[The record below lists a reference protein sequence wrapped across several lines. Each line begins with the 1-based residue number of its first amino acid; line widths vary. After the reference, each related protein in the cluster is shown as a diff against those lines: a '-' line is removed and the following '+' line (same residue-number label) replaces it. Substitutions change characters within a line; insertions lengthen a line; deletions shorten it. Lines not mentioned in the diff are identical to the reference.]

1 MAANQES
8 SVPSQ
13 SISSIKV
20 VSAGAL
26 LLLVVHGL
34 GRFVYTPLMPRLVAD
49 GQLSLS
55 QAADIASWNYLGYLL
70 GALLAIRWA
79 TPPLIRRVTP
89 WALVLHCV
97 TLLCLTQIDSPLLS
111 GALRLGNGI
120 SNGIVFVLVPALV
133 LEWLA
138 AAGRIRTSG
147 LIYLGV
153 GSGLLLSSALV
164 SLSDEHLAG
173 AARWW
178 PAGLMS
184 APIGWWSWRILS
196 SISIPSLPP
205 PHPTNNIVRQR
216 LLDRHS
222 KPLFYAY
229 AGAGLGY
236 ILPMTFLP
244 MLASL
249 QLGAASP
256 MVSQS
261 WLIVALAALPSTW
274 LWNRLGSQFG
284 DRNMLVGNYALQLLG
299 LLCAIL
305 LPAQW
310 GIGLCSLL
318 VGGSFL
324 GAVLLTQRLARSLQ
338 PTQGPRLSAALI
350 ALYGCT
356 QLVGPWLVRVGF
368 DYGISLQASLWFGAA
383 ALMASFVCMLR
394 VADLRH

>member
-1 MAANQES
+1 M
-8 SVPSQ
+8 PSQ
-13 SISSIKV
+13 SINTVKI

-49 GQLSLS
+49 GQLLLG
-55 QAADIASWNYLGYLL
+55 QAADIASWNYLGYLA

-79 TPPLIRRVTP
+79 APASIRRVIP
-89 WALVLHCV
+89 WALALHCL
-97 TLLCLTQIDSPLLS
+97 TLLCLTQTDSLALIS
-111 GALRLGNGI
+111 ALRLGNGI

-138 AAGRIRTSG
+138 IAGRIRASG

-153 GSGLLLSSALV
+153 GFGLLLSSALV
-164 SLSDEHLAG
+164 SLSDDHLAG

-178 PAGLMS
+178 PAALVS
-184 APIGWWSWRILS
+184 VPIGWWSWRTLS
-196 SISIPSLPP
+196 SISIDSPTP
-205 PHPTNNIVRQR
+205 PHPTNAVVRQR
-216 LLDRHS
+216 LFDRHS
-222 KPLFYAY
+222 SPLFYAY

-249 QLGAASP
+249 RLGTESP

-284 DRNMLVGNYALQLLG
+284 DRNMLIANYALQLLG
-299 LLCAIL
+299 VLSALL
-305 LPAQW
+305 LPARW
-310 GIGLCSLL
+310 GIALCSLL
-318 VGGSFL
+318 IGASFL

-338 PTQGPRLSAALI
+338 PAQGPRLSAALI

-356 QLVGPWLVRVGF
+356 QLIGPWLVRAGF
-368 DYGISLQASLWFGAA
+368 DYGISLQSSLWFGAA
-383 ALMASFVCMLR
+383 ALLASFICMLK

>member
-1 MAANQES
+1 M
-8 SVPSQ
+8 PSQ
-13 SISSIKV
+13 RPSIIRV

-49 GQLSLS
+49 GQLLLS
-55 QAADIASWNYLGYLL
+55 QAAAIASWNYVGYLL

-79 TPPLIRRVTP
+79 TPAAIHRVIP
-89 WALVLHCV
+89 WALAVHCM
-97 TLLCLTQIDSPLLS
+97 TLLGLTQSDSYWAIA
-111 GALRLGNGI
+111 GLRLGNGI
-120 SNGIVFVLVPALV
+120 SNGMVFVLVPALI

-138 AAGRIRTSG
+138 VNGRIRASG

-153 GSGLLLSSALV
+153 GLGLLLSSALV
-164 SLSDEHLAG
+164 SLSEDQLAG

-178 PAGLMS
+178 PAAVLSIPLGY
-184 APIGWWSWRILS
+184 WSWLTLS
-196 SISIPSLPP
+196 SLPIPPDTAGPRVAS
-205 PHPTNNIVRQR
+205 RQQA
-216 LLDRHS
+216 LFDHHS
-222 KPLFYAY
+222 RPLFYAY

-249 QLGAASP
+249 QLGNTSP

-261 WLIVALAALPSTW
+261 WIIVSIAALPSTW
-274 LWNRLGSQFG
+274 LWNWLGSQYG

-299 LLCAIL
+299 IL
-305 LPAQW
+305 SALVLPPQW
-310 GIGLCSLL
+310 GIALCSLL
-318 VGGSFL
+318 IGGSFL

-338 PTQGPRLSAALI
+338 PSQGPRLSAALI
-350 ALYGCT
+350 ALYGFT
-356 QLVGPWLVRVGF
+356 QLLGPWLARLGF
-368 DYGISLQASLWFGAA
+368 DHGIALHGSLWLSAGALLASLA
-383 ALMASFVCMLR
+383 CMLK

>member
-13 SISSIKV
+13 SISSTKV

-55 QAADIASWNYLGYLL
+55 QAVDIASWNYLGYLL

-79 TPPLIRRVTP
+79 TPALIRRVTP
-89 WALVLHCV
+89 WALALHCV
-97 TLLCLTQIDSPLLS
+97 TLLCLTQIDSPLLL

-178 PAGLMS
+178 PAALMS

-196 SISIPSLPP
+196 SISIP
-205 PHPTNNIVRQR
+205 
-216 LLDRHS
+216 
-222 KPLFYAY
+222 
-229 AGAGLGY
+229 
-236 ILPMTFLP
+236 
-244 MLASL
+244 
-249 QLGAASP
+249 
-256 MVSQS
+256 
-261 WLIVALAALPSTW
+261 
-274 LWNRLGSQFG
+274 
-284 DRNMLVGNYALQLLG
+284 
-299 LLCAIL
+299 
-305 LPAQW
+305 
-310 GIGLCSLL
+310 
-318 VGGSFL
+318 
-324 GAVLLTQRLARSLQ
+324 
-338 PTQGPRLSAALI
+338 
-350 ALYGCT
+350 
-356 QLVGPWLVRVGF
+356 
-368 DYGISLQASLWFGAA
+368 
-383 ALMASFVCMLR
+383 
-394 VADLRH
+394 

>member
-1 MAANQES
+1 M
-8 SVPSQ
+8 PSQ
-13 SISSIKV
+13 PLSITKV

-49 GQLSLS
+49 GQLLLS

-79 TPPLIRRVTP
+79 TPSGIRRVTP
-89 WALVLHCV
+89 WALALHCL
-97 TLLCLTQIDSPLLS
+97 TLLCLTQTDSLLWIS
-111 GALRLGNGI
+111 TLRLGNGI

-138 AAGRIRTSG
+138 GEGRIRASG

-153 GSGLLLSSALV
+153 GLGLLLSSALV
-164 SLSDEHLAG
+164 SLSDELLAG

-178 PAGLMS
+178 PAALLS
-184 APIGWWSWRILS
+184 IPLGWWSWLTLSRI
-196 SISIPSLPP
+196 SISPSLTASKGTPAG
-205 PHPTNNIVRQR
+205 RQS
-216 LLDRHS
+216 LFDRHS
-222 KPLFYAY
+222 QPLFYAY

-249 QLGAASP
+249 QLGASSP

-284 DRNMLVGNYALQLLG
+284 DRNVLIVNYALQLFGVLA
-299 LLCAIL
+299 AIL

-310 GIGLCSLL
+310 GIMLCSLL

-350 ALYGCT
+350 ALYGGT
-356 QLVGPWLVRVGF
+356 QLIGPWLVRQGF

-383 ALMASFVCMLR
+383 ALLASFICMLK

>member
-1 MAANQES
+1 M
-8 SVPSQ
+8 PSHHP
-13 SISSIKV
+13 SIIRV

-49 GQLSLS
+49 GQLALG
-55 QAADIASWNYLGYLL
+55 QAADIASWNYVGYLL

-79 TPPLIRRVTP
+79 TPAAIHRAIP
-89 WALVLHCV
+89 WALALHCV
-97 TLLCLTQIDSPLLS
+97 TLLSLTQSDSLWAI
-111 GALRLGNGI
+111 GMLRLGNGI
-120 SNGIVFVLVPALV
+120 SNGMVFVLVPALI

-138 AAGRIRTSG
+138 VNGRIRASG

-153 GSGLLLSSALV
+153 GLGLLLSSALV
-164 SLSDEHLAG
+164 SLGDGWLTG

-178 PAGLMS
+178 PAALLSIPLGY
-184 APIGWWSWRILS
+184 WSWLTLS
-196 SISIPSLPP
+196 RLPIPPAKTDHAIAP
-205 PHPTNNIVRQR
+205 KRQA
-216 LLDRHS
+216 LFDRHS
-222 KPLFYAY
+222 QTLFFAY

-249 QLGAASP
+249 QLGKGSP

-261 WLIVALAALPSTW
+261 WLIVSIAALPSTW

-284 DRNMLVGNYALQLLG
+284 DRNMLICNYALQLLG
-299 LLCAIL
+299 VLCALL
-305 LPAQW
+305 LPPQW
-310 GIGLCSLL
+310 GLALCSLL
-318 VGGSFL
+318 IGGCFL

-350 ALYGCT
+350 ALYGFT
-356 QLVGPWLVRVGF
+356 QLIGPWLVRVGF
-368 DYGISLQASLWFGAA
+368 DYGITLQGSLWFGAA
-383 ALMASFVCMLR
+383 ALLISFICMLK
-394 VADLRH
+394 VADIRH